1 MYLKKRLLAL
11 AAPLCFAVSVPLLA
25 LATESDFS
33 PETDDP
39 VSDPPLSS
47 EFSSEPEPPSS
58 SDLSGAFFRSQFLR
72 TGAFLHRRNPLSARR
87 RHQASLQ
94 RRRAFGIDELRG
106 IYLRRGR
113 GGEHRHHAIPT
124 LQPGA
129 SYKPVATPKPNYTRP
144 KETIN
149 ASGSVGESSASSSN
163 YVTFARLNVKNN
175 SMAITLFYSGVGLH
189 CSRCRRVNCPFDP
202 VLPGQAVC

>member
-11 AAPLCFAVSVPLLA
+11 AAALCFAVSVPLLA

-47 EFSSEPEPPSS
+47 EFSSEPEPPRKPSLYLTG
-58 SDLSGAFFRSQFLR
+58 DSQR
-72 TGAFLHRRNPLSARR
+72 DGDT
-87 RHQASLQ
+87 ASLQ

-113 GGEHRHHAIPT
+113 GGEHRHHA
-124 LQPGA
+124 
-129 SYKPVATPKPNYTRP
+129 
-144 KETIN
+144 
-149 ASGSVGESSASSSN
+149 
-163 YVTFARLNVKNN
+163 
-175 SMAITLFYSGVGLH
+175 YSH
-189 CSRCRRVNCPFDP
+189 PYS
-202 VLPGQAVC
+202 QS